1 MLPNRLLLPLQNIM
15 IITNQLLFF
24 TASCDI
30 AVSAS
35 ASAANVSALAPRN
48 SRPGGGLECLSV
60 NAAEN
65 NGAGSCWDLDVVM

>member
-1 MLPNRLLLPLQNIM
+1 MLLNRRLLPLENIM
-15 IITNQLLFF
+15 IIPNQLLF

-48 SRPGGGLECLSV
+48 FRSDHGLECLSA

-65 NGAGSCWDLDVVM
+65 IGAGSDLDVVMAL